1 MQKAKKAL
9 LFLMIALLL
18 AGIALS
24 GCTSPPENAGKVE
37 DDLEP
42 GEAGEDTET
51 EAADEEEPE
60 NPLTLTYLGH
70 ATFFLQYNGN
80 SVLIDP
86 YQPDFG
92 SYGKI
97 DLNADAVLISHEHTD
112 HNYTPG
118 GGQGATVLRGLTA
131 AGDWQKVDYRLD
143 ELQITSV
150 EGTFHG
156 QNLGKNS
163 VFVLTTPDLRLAYLG
178 DIGHTL
184 QEEEIAQIG
193 NLDVLFIP
201 VGGHYTIP
209 SREALELIAQLSPAI
224 VIPMH
229 YKTAHNPETPIGTL
243 DDFLKLEIPYP
254 VKSQSSTLELTSK
267 IVPTQTEIWTM
278 EYALP

>member
-1 MQKAKKAL
+1 
-9 LFLMIALLL
+9 MIALLL

-37 DDLEP
+37 DDSEP
-42 GEAGEDTET
+42 GEDKEDTGTET
-51 EAADEEEPE
+51 ADEKELE

-70 ATFFLQYNGN
+70 ATFLIQYGGT

-112 HNYTPG
+112 HNYSPG
-118 GGQGATVLRGLTA
+118 GGQGATVLRGLTTD
-131 AGDWQKVDYRLD
+131 GDWHKVDYRLA
-143 ELQITSV
+143 ELQIANV
-150 EGTFHG
+150 EGTLHG

-184 QEEEIAQIG
+184 QEGEIAQIG
-193 NLDVLFIP
+193 NPDVLFIP

-209 SREALELIAQLSPAI
+209 PREALELIAQLSPAV

-229 YKTAHNPETPIGTL
+229 YKTVHNPETPIGTL
-243 DDFLKLEIPYP
+243 EDFLELEIPYP
-254 VKSQSSTLELTSK
+254 VKPQSSSLELTSK
-267 IVPTQTEIWTM
+267 IIPAQTEIWTM